1 LYSKDN
7 GMPKSSNISSVLR
20 ISLKKNNTF
29 FFLIRGNPTSRK
41 TFFVGPGERVKP
53 RLFQALTRSACPDS
67 NLKPAV
73 QILSLLPSRYASWG
87 QEKQY
92 IVHTWCLKF
101 DSSLRLHTMFCFF
114 DTKTLQSI
122 AIIPHNYFSYF
133 KER

>member
-1 LYSKDN
+1 
-7 GMPKSSNISSVLR
+7 MPKSSNISSVLR

-29 FFLIRGNPTSRK
+29 IFFDSRK
-41 TFFVGPGERVKP
+41 PYPRKAYFVSPGKRVKP
-53 RLFQALTRSACPDS
+53 RLFQALTKGTCPDS
-67 NLKPAV
+67 NSKPAV
-73 QILSLLPSRYASWG
+73 QISNPLPSRYARWK

-101 DSSLRLHTMFCFF
+101 DSSLRFHTMFCFF

>member
-1 LYSKDN
+1 MGCLSR
-7 GMPKSSNISSVLR
+7 PISVQCFGFLWR
-20 ISLKKNNTF
+20 KTIHF
-29 FFLIRGNPTSRK
+29 FFYSRNPTLWK
-41 TFFVGPGERVKP
+41 VYFMAPGEQVKP
-53 RLFQALTRSACPDS
+53 RLFQALTRDVCPDS
-67 NLKPAV
+67 NSKSAI
-73 QILSLLPSRYASWG
+73 QISSFLPSRYAPWG